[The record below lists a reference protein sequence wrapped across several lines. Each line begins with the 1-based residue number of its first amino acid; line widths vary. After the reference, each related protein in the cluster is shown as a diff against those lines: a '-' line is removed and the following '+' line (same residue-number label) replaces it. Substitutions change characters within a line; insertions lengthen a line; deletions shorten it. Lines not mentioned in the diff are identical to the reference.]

1 MIETILTSVA
11 PFFTTFNEVFFAM
24 MALAVISVITFQT
37 VVMKNA
43 AKMIVEIERNN
54 TKEFKKSIAT
64 LLVYSAVMFAAT
76 LALFFID
83 FNGAMCAS
91 VYQCL
96 FACTAASP
104 LTKYSQAKFNKYFAA
119 YRSL

>member
-24 MALAVISVITFQT
+24 MALAVISIITHKT
-37 VVMKNA
+37 VVMKNT
-43 AKMIVEIERNN
+43 AKMVVAIERNN

-64 LLVYSAVMFAAT
+64 LLVYSVVMLAAT

-91 VYQCL
+91 VYQSL
-96 FACTAASP
+96 FACAAISP
-104 LTKYSQAKFNKYFAA
+104 FKKYSQAKFNEYFAA
-119 YRSL
+119 YSAS